1 MKKELSHVQSEA
13 LLKTLETRFAKNM
26 KRHKDVDWDLVQA
39 KLEKNPA
46 ILWSLQQMEETGG
59 EPDIVA
65 FDWKTG
71 EYTFYDCSP
80 ESPKG
85 RTSLCYDDRA
95 LQSRKEHKPKKS
107 AQGLAAEMG
116 VKILTEAEYR
126 ALQEMGEFD
135 TKSSTWVDTPDK
147 IRKLGGALFCDRR
160 FDTVFTYHNG
170 AESYYAGRGF
180 RSSLKV

>member
-65 FDWKTG
+65 FD
-71 EYTFYDCSP
+71 
-80 ESPKG
+80 
-85 RTSLCYDDRA
+85 
-95 LQSRKEHKPKKS
+95 
-107 AQGLAAEMG
+107 
-116 VKILTEAEYR
+116 
-126 ALQEMGEFD
+126 
-135 TKSSTWVDTPDK
+135 
-147 IRKLGGALFCDRR
+147 
-160 FDTVFTYHNG
+160 
-170 AESYYAGRGF
+170 
-180 RSSLKV
+180 

>member
-1 MKKELSHVQSEA
+1 
-13 LLKTLETRFAKNM
+13 
-26 KRHKDVDWDLVQA
+26 
-39 KLEKNPA
+39 
-46 ILWSLQQMEETGG
+46 
-59 EPDIVA
+59 
-65 FDWKTG
+65 
-71 EYTFYDCSP
+71 
-80 ESPKG
+80 
-85 RTSLCYDDRA
+85 
-95 LQSRKEHKPKKS
+95 
-107 AQGLAAEMG
+107 MG